1 MSQLKT
7 RKEAMG
13 RVGPDSG
20 KRKLEFDKVGDAGGG
35 TNGEKGACDGVG
47 CVGYVGGRWKEC
59 PHIPE
64 E

>member
-1 MSQLKT
+1 MA

-47 CVGYVGGRWKEC
+47 
-59 PHIPE
+59 
-64 E
+64 